1 MNSPCMS
8 LELNHAYPAAS
19 VSVSQRACGMQWYS
33 PLVFDVKHCCE
44 QLRKLS
50 QHVPTKTFTST
61 STWQLLTSQPFALR
75 HLKDMVEVLLAAKAS
90 VDLPCSDGAT
100 ALILAS
106 QVCRLNGLDG
116 LASGFWRL
124 EFHRSVRWI

>member
-1 MNSPCMS
+1 MRTLQLLCRF
-8 LELNHAYPAAS
+8 HS
-19 VSVSQRACGMQWYS
+19 VPVECNDTVLWCLTSNTAVSSCVSCPNM
-33 PLVFDVKHCCE
+33 
-44 QLRKLS
+44 S

-61 STWQLLTSQPFALR
+61 STWQLLTSHPFALR

-90 VDLPCSDGAT
+90 VDVPCSDGAT